1 MAFAPI
7 VAPPMHMTP
16 ASSSTEMIPGGDAGV
31 LRTEDAMCA
40 AVHTATADPYV
51 VNFARLLVASTTPYP
66 STEQEQAARRIYAFL
81 WGAWRF
87 VDDPTDRELLRTPG
101 AMLCEYAARGII
113 MGDCDE
119 AALLGAALAASVNI
133 QAAFTVMEFAGSGAA
148 SYSHVYAILLP
159 LDGVAVSL
167 DITRPPRGTPVP
179 DVVRTA
185 TRLV

>member
-7 VAPPMHMTP
+7 VAPPVVSAP

-31 LRTEDAMCA
+31 ARTEDAMCA
-40 AVHTATADPYV
+40 AVHASTADPFV
-51 VNFARLLVASTTPYP
+51 VGFARQLAASSTPYP
-66 STEQEQAARRIYAFL
+66 TTAQEQAARRIYAFL

-87 VDDPTDRELLRTPG
+87 VDDPLDRELLRTPH
-101 AMLCEYAARGII
+101 AMLCEYAACGVI

-119 AALLGAALAASVNI
+119 AALLGAALAAAVNV
-133 QAAFTVMEFAGSGAA
+133 QAAFTVLEFAGNTSA
-148 SYSHVYAILLP
+148 SYSHVYAVLLP
-159 LDGVAVSL
+159 IGGAAVSL

-179 DVVRTA
+179 DVVRSA

>member
-1 MAFAPI
+1 MALAPI
-7 VAPPMHMTP
+7 VAPPLLLTP

-31 LRTEDAMCA
+31 ARTEDAMCA
-40 AVHTATADPYV
+40 AVHEATADPYV
-51 VNFARLLVASTTPYP
+51 VGFARLLTHSDTPYP
-66 STEQEQAARRIYAFL
+66 SLVQEHAARRIYAFL

-87 VDDPTDRELLRTPG
+87 VDDPLDRELLRTPR
-101 AMLCEYAARGII
+101 AMLGEYAARGII

-119 AALLGAALAASVNI
+119 AALLGAALATAVNI
-133 QAAFTVMEFAGSGAA
+133 QAALTVVAFTAT
-148 SYSHVYAILLP
+148 YSHIYATLLP

-179 DVVRTA
+179 DAVRYA